1 MQTAITAILP
11 LLFLFAWILCAV
23 GIAVLVLRRRDRIAR
38 EEGKTKEQV
47 QASFSALL
55 QFSSTLYRAVPG
67 VLIVVFGIFFAIDR
81 GRQHESDWWI
91 GILFIPVGWV
101 LVPLLARNSW
111 RRYLELKRFA
121 EMTPDDFLRTEPALR
136 DQGQI
141 RSNRDE

>member
-55 QFSSTLYRAVPG
+55 QFRSTLYRAVPG

-101 LVPLLARNSW
+101 LVP
-111 RRYLELKRFA
+111 
-121 EMTPDDFLRTEPALR
+121 
-136 DQGQI
+136 
-141 RSNRDE
+141 